1 MSVFLYFI
9 LRIICLA
16 CFNINRGAYVLE
28 RAEVLNLQYGQ
39 TLQAL
44 TSVPLVC
51 FQLHYGVNITP
62 LFSVSENL
70 FMMVYA
76 HIT

>member
-1 MSVFLYFI
+1 M

-16 CFNINRGAYVLE
+16 CFNMNRGAYVLE
-28 RAEVLNLQYGQ
+28 RGGGEVLNLQYGQ
-39 TLQAL
+39 TLQSL

-51 FQLHYGVNITP
+51 FQLYHEVNIAP
-62 LFSVSENL
+62 LFSMSENL
-70 FMMVYA
+70 FVMVYA

>member
-1 MSVFLYFI
+1 M

-39 TLQAL
+39 TLQPL

-51 FQLHYGVNITP
+51 FQLHHEVNIAP
-62 LFSVSENL
+62 LFSMSENL